1 MTMDIEGPSNPF
13 LAKREKEQNHATF
26 WSYCG
31 SESPF
36 HPNMH
41 VFVTRHDQPLARAHK
56 QQGRIHFGSSQVRS
70 RNIRWNDKNVHAEP
84 VLEHTKSPPPPNPHP
99 RHKKR
104 EAPNE
109 SSHAANERN
118 SDSAS
123 TWIRVCLRP
132 FGRVK
137 LSGSQE
143 FPPPTCPDHRESQA
157 MVSPTQ

>member
-1 MTMDIEGPSNPF
+1 MVKGRGTRAETAMTMDIEGPSNPF

-84 VLEHTKSPPPPNPHP
+84 VLTLKAPPPQTRTLGIRNVKPPMSPVTLPMKLTRAQGNP
-99 RHKKR
+99 
-104 EAPNE
+104 
-109 SSHAANERN
+109 RN
-118 SDSAS
+118 
-123 TWIRVCLRP
+123 P
-132 FGRVK
+132 F
-137 LSGSQE
+137 
-143 FPPPTCPDHRESQA
+143 
-157 MVSPTQ
+157 